1 MESGE
6 QMVRSGNSDLENRR
20 GAMSD
25 VRTTVAA
32 IDAPGK
38 SWIPLRLA
46 PFRFQAVRRGLSSR
60 LLSNAEIFS
69 LARDCVADPENQLER
84 IYFDEGLFVVS
95 YLAAAPEGG
104 DCKDFMD
111 FAPYEV
117 RSKFAIPDRDNPIE
131 FDIVGMVESFWL
143 EMEARFRLAL
153 MLRHCSLAARRGSM
167 LADRFTEISFS
178 DFSQFKVLDWQRGIA
193 KSFHGELIFAIHAVP
208 AIAIEDRMTADER
221 NIATEFEDNPKRAT
235 AAKYF
240 FENPEAAIGDAITK
254 DLCIAAGSRLPGK
267 PRSLSY
273 EVVAA
278 GLLLSRRL
286 RELNPST
293 ALLNHL
299 GIMDIRKV
307 TGAKPNAAAAGGQ
320 K

>member
-111 FAPYEV
+111 FCA
-117 RSKFAIPDRDNPIE
+117 
-131 FDIVGMVESFWL
+131 
-143 EMEARFRLAL
+143 
-153 MLRHCSLAARRGSM
+153 CSLTIPSIFTRRPAAS
-167 LADRFTEISFS
+167 
-178 DFSQFKVLDWQRGIA
+178 
-193 KSFHGELIFAIHAVP
+193 
-208 AIAIEDRMTADER
+208 
-221 NIATEFEDNPKRAT
+221 
-235 AAKYF
+235 
-240 FENPEAAIGDAITK
+240 
-254 DLCIAAGSRLPGK
+254 
-267 PRSLSY
+267 
-273 EVVAA
+273 
-278 GLLLSRRL
+278 
-286 RELNPST
+286 
-293 ALLNHL
+293 
-299 GIMDIRKV
+299 
-307 TGAKPNAAAAGGQ
+307 
-320 K
+320 